1 MRKYL
6 STLFLLSFLIGFSQN
21 IKRKTL
27 VATRITT
34 PPKIDGV
41 LNDDVWQNL
50 PVAKNFTMF
59 DPGDGNAEP
68 KEQKTEVKVAYD
80 DEAIYFAAYLYDAHP
95 KTIMRQFSDRD
106 NFAQADFFGVIL
118 NPLNDQQND
127 TEFFV
132 SAAGTQGDAKV
143 STANGEDF
151 SWSDV
156 WYSKISFDDKG
167 WYVEMKIPFAALRFS
182 NQKIQTWGLNF
193 YRLIQSKRERYSWNY
208 IDKSVGRAPQYSGLL
223 TNLENIKTAIRLNF
237 LPIFT
242 SNISNF
248 EGTTIA
254 KEQIGLDIKYGLSD
268 NFTLDATINPDFSQ
282 AGFDDLVLNLGP
294 FETRFAE
301 QRQFFIEGADLLNKG
316 GLFFSRR
323 IGKRPVN
330 FSDAFNNLNAN
341 ESVIKNPDVAKLL
354 TAVKVSGRSKKG
366 LGIAVLDAL
375 TEKTEAVIKDNITG
389 NTRIVTT
396 EPLAN
401 YNVLV
406 LDQEFNKNSSVSLI
420 NTHVSRSGN
429 FRRANASAFLFNI
442 ANKANSKR
450 LNGSAKFS
458 SIKDPVNGTINGFS
472 SNISYNKT
480 KGKFRY
486 GISNSLADG
495 KYEINDLGF
504 QRRNNFNAFFGNISY
519 RIFKPTKHF
528 NSYRITLRG
537 GMFRRFN
544 PSVYTGNFVGFNFF
558 ATTIKQFTFGGNA
571 SVNIGNGKDF
581 NEPRNDID
589 FIVTNGRF
597 SISSF
602 VSSDFRKKFAYN
614 ASIGYNRRNGEKDN
628 GYSIGFTPIYRANDK
643 FFISYTF
650 NYNISFDQ
658 RGYITTLDNGDII
671 FGFRNIK
678 SVLNSL
684 SGKYSFND
692 LASVTM
698 AFRYNWTP
706 VAYKNNYAK
715 LNDKGLLIPS
725 TYTGNN
731 DVNFNSWNLDLRYVW
746 QFARG
751 SELSILYRNSI
762 FNSDDQSNLSFSKN
776 LSNLFKQPL
785 QQNLSFRL
793 VYYLD
798 YNKVKTWL

>member
-1 MRKYL
+1 MRKY
-6 STLFLLSFLIGFSQN
+6 FIIICFFSFFIGTSQN

-27 VATRITT
+27 VATRIST
-34 PPKIDGV
+34 PPKIDGL
-41 LNDDVWQNL
+41 LNDAVWQNL
-50 PVAKNFTMF
+50 PVAKNFTMI
-59 DPGDGNAEP
+59 DPGDGDAEP
-68 KEQKTEVKVAYD
+68 KDQKTEVKVAYD

-95 KTIMRQFSDRD
+95 KSIMRQFSDRD
-106 NFAQADFFGVIL
+106 NFAQADFFGVII

-127 TEFFV
+127 YEFFV
-132 SAAGTQGDAKV
+132 SAGGTQGDAKV
-143 STANGEDF
+143 SSGSGEDF

-167 WYVEMKIPFAALRFS
+167 WYVEMKIPYSALRFS
-182 NQKIQTWGLNF
+182 NEKVQTWGLNF
-193 YRLIQSKRERYSWNY
+193 QRLIQAKREQYSWNY
-208 IDKSVGRAPQYSGLL
+208 IDKSVGKRSQYAGLL
-223 TNLENIKTAIRLNF
+223 TSLENIKTPIRLSF
-237 LPIFT
+237 LPIST
-242 SNISNF
+242 VNISNF

-254 KEQIGLDIKYGLSD
+254 REKIGLNIKYGLSD
-268 NFTLDATINPDFSQ
+268 NFTLDAAINPDFSQ

-323 IGKRPVN
+323 IGKRPIN
-330 FSDAFNNLNAN
+330 FFKASDNLSSD
-341 ESVIKNPDVAKLL
+341 ESIIDNPDIAKLL

-366 LGIAVLDAL
+366 LGVAVLDAI
-375 TEKTEAVIKDNITG
+375 TDKTEAVIKDDVTG
-389 NTRIVTT
+389 AVRKVTT

-401 YNVLV
+401 YNVLI
-406 LDQEFNKNSSVSLI
+406 LDQEFNKNSSVSFI
-420 NTHVSRSGN
+420 NTNVSRSSD
-429 FRRANASAFLFNI
+429 FRRANASAFLFNL

-450 LNGSAKFS
+450 LNGSAKLS
-458 SIKDPVNGTINGFS
+458 TVKDPDNGTINGFS
-472 SNISYNKT
+472 SNISFNKT

-495 KYEINDLGF
+495 KYDINDLGF

-519 RIFKPTKHF
+519 RIFKPTKRF

-537 GMFRRFN
+537 GMFRRFE
-544 PSVYTGNFVGFNFF
+544 PSVYTGNFASLNVF
-558 ATTIKQFTFGGNA
+558 ATTIKQFSFGGNA

-597 SISSF
+597 NISGF

-628 GYSIGFTPIYRANDK
+628 GYSIGFTPIYRASDR
-643 FFISYTF
+643 FFLSYSF
-650 NYNISFDQ
+650 NYNVSFDQ
-658 RGYITTLDNGDII
+658 RGYITTEDNGDII

-684 SGKYSFND
+684 SGKYSFSD
-692 LASVTM
+692 LSSLTM

-706 VAYKNNYAK
+706 VAYKNNYTK
-715 LNDKGLLIPS
+715 LDETGLLIPS

-751 SELSILYRNSI
+751 SEFSVLYRNAI
-762 FNSDDQSNLSFSKN
+762 FNSDDQSNLSFSDN
-776 LSNLFKQPL
+776 LNNLFKQPL
-785 QQNLSFRL
+785 QQNLSIRL

-798 YNKVKTWL
+798 YNKIKTWL

>member
-1 MRKYL
+1 MIKFF
-6 STLFLLSFLIGFSQN
+6 TTFLLLCFFSSFSQN

-34 PPKIDGV
+34 PPKIDGI
-41 LNDDVWQNL
+41 LNDAVW
-50 PVAKNFTMF
+50 KNVPIANNFVMF
-59 DPGDGNAEP
+59 KPGDGNPEP
-68 KEQKTEVKVAYD
+68 KNQKTEVKVVYD
-80 DEAIYFAAYLYDAHP
+80 DEAIYFAAYLYDNHP
-95 KTIMRQFSDRD
+95 EKIMRQLSDRD
-106 NFAQADFFGVIL
+106 NFAQADFFGVVI
-118 NPLNDQQND
+118 NTLNDQQND

-132 SAAGTQGDAKV
+132 SAGGTQADAKV
-143 STANGEDF
+143 SSGNGEDF

-156 WYSKISFDDKG
+156 WYSKISFDKKG
-167 WYVEMKIPFAALRFS
+167 WYVEMKIPYSALRFS
-182 NQKIQTWGLNF
+182 NQKVQTWGLNF
-193 YRLIQSKRERYSWNY
+193 HRLIQGKREQYSWNY
-208 IDKSVGRAPQYSGLL
+208 IDKSVGKISQYSGIL
-223 TNLENIKTAIRLNF
+223 TGLENIKTPIRLSF
-237 LPIFT
+237 LPIST
-242 SNISNF
+242 LNISNF
-248 EGTTIA
+248 EGTTIV
-254 KEQIGLDIKYGLSD
+254 KEQIGLNLKYGLSD

-323 IGKRPVN
+323 IGKSPIN
-330 FSDAFNNLNAN
+330 FATVSDSVTAN
-341 ESVIKNPDVAKLL
+341 ETLIKNPDLAKLI
-354 TAVKVSGRSKKG
+354 TAVKVSGRSKSG
-366 LGIAVLDAL
+366 LGIAVLDAI
-375 TEKTEAVIKDNITG
+375 TKKTEAVIKDNITG
-389 NTRIVTT
+389 NTRKVIT

-406 LDQEFNKNSSVSLI
+406 LDQEFNKNSSVSFI

-429 FRRANASAFLFNI
+429 FRRANASAFLFNL
-442 ANKANSKR
+442 ANKANSKK
-450 LNGSAKFS
+450 LSGSAKYS
-458 SIKDPVNGTINGFS
+458 SIKDPDNGTINGFS
-472 SNISYNKT
+472 SNISFNKT

-486 GISNSLADG
+486 SISNSLADD
-495 KYEINDLGF
+495 KYDINDLGF
-504 QRRNNFNAFFGNISY
+504 QRRNNFNAFFSNISY

-528 NSYRITLRG
+528 NSYSISLRG
-537 GMFRRFN
+537 GIFRRFK
-544 PSVYTGNFVGFNFF
+544 PSVYTGNFVSLNFF

-571 SVNIGNGKDF
+571 SLRIGNGKDF

-589 FIVTNGRF
+589 FIITNGRF

-602 VSSDFRKKFAYN
+602 VSSDFRKKFAFN
-614 ASIGYNRRNGEKDN
+614 ASASYNRHNGEKDN
-628 GYSIGFTPIYRANDK
+628 GYSFGFTPIYRASDK
-643 FFISYTF
+643 FFISYSF
-650 NYNISFDQ
+650 NYDITFDE